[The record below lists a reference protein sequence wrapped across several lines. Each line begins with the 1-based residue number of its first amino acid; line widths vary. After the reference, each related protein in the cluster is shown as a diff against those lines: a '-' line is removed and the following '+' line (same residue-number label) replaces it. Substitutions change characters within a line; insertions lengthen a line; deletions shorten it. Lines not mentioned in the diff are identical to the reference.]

1 MHTYMCVY
9 IYAYVCTHTH
19 THTHTHT
26 QPLCQEWVEQNMA
39 GTGEKVD
46 MDIMSQRAGIW
57 EQISI
62 IGVRNVRN
70 VSRNPMGAR
79 AKIMQ
84 ANILKSPLYSDFV

>member
-1 MHTYMCVY
+1 MY
-9 IYAYVCTHTH
+9 THTH
-19 THTHTHT
+19 CLSHTHSLTHTHTHT

-39 GTGEKVD
+39 STGEKVD
-46 MDIMSQRAGIW
+46 MDIMPQRAGIW